1 MKPILF
7 STPMVQAILDGRKT
21 MFREEISGGFLD
33 EDEALLIAKLFQERK
48 YEEAEKKFVF
58 EAPNKVEDI
67 LYVQEEMTIDG
78 DLDVWYVSD
87 DEYVEAFIDDG
98 TKPYPELNEEKY
110 PEEYVGSV
118 FAEDMPKEC
127 ARIFLRVTNI
137 RVERL
142 QDIEI
147 EDIENEG
154 FDFITYE
161 PKDKNKM
168 YSADEHGSI
177 DCYEDCVL
185 EWWQNLWNSTSKEGY
200 KWEANPYVFV
210 YEFERVEKPKDN
222 V

>member
-7 STPMVQAILDGRKT
+7 STHMVQAILDGRKT

-142 QDIEI
+142 QDIDYY
-147 EDIENEG
+147 DILGEG
-154 FDFITYE
+154 YI
-161 PKDKNKM
+161 KNNR
-168 YSADEHGSI
+168 YSPE
-177 DCYEDCVL
+177 
-185 EWWQNLWNSTSKEGY
+185 EWFRKIWNSTSKEGY

-210 YEFERVEKPKDN
+210 YEFQRIDN
-222 V
+222 VK